1 MENLDKRCRKNQEGI
16 TLIALTITII
26 VLLILAGITINMGT
40 SNIKDSKEKALL
52 TELGMVQNAILQRK
66 TKVDLTDEEYPGEV
80 ITSTSVDLDQIIQD
94 INANKAAE
102 EETVDRKDD
111 NDEDYYLLTNTNN
124 GLADLGITNSEDE
137 YIVNY
142 ETGEVINY
150 TTKVTGSGKPL
161 YIYAKT
167 LN

>member
-1 MENLDKRCRKNQEGI
+1 
-16 TLIALTITII
+16 
-26 VLLILAGITINMGT
+26 MGT
-40 SNIKDSKEKALL
+40 SNIKDSKENALL

>member
-40 SNIKDSKEKALL
+40 SNIKDSKENALL

-102 EETVDRKDD
+102 EEMVDRKDD